1 LRRLEERPGFS
12 DESAMNNPGQE
23 FVLVLALLGIF
34 GGFASGLLGFGGG
47 VVMFPLLFYVP
58 PLLGFQ
64 RIDAK
69 TVAALVIS
77 QVVFSTIVGGL
88 AHLRSR
94 RVQWR
99 LGLTA
104 GGISA
109 IGSLIGGAASKW
121 LSEFFLLLVFG
132 VVTLVVASMMFLPA
146 PPEARENLAV
156 EDVTVTFAP
165 LAFLSVVAGL
175 VVGLLGAGNFIFVPV
190 LIYMLRVPTRIAIAT
205 SLLIALMNTFFGFMG
220 KLVTDQIPL
229 VPALA
234 VVVGAAVGA
243 LLGEKIHSRIASSA
257 LRYIYAV
264 IIVVITLRIWITLFQ
279 S

>member
-1 LRRLEERPGFS
+1 VT
-12 DESAMNNPGQE
+12 QE
-23 FVLVLALLGIF
+23 LVFVLALLGVF

-58 PLLGFQ
+58 PVLGLQ
-64 RIDAK
+64 RIDAN
-69 TVAALVIS
+69 TVAALVIT
-77 QVVFSTIVGGL
+77 QVVFSTIVGGF
-88 AHLRSR
+88 AHLRSG

-109 IGSLIGGAASKW
+109 VGSLIGGAVSKW
-121 LSEFFLLLVFG
+121 LSEFFLLLAFG
-132 VVTLVVASMMFLPA
+132 LVTLVVASMMFLPA
-146 PPEARENLAV
+146 PPETRENLAIEKSPV
-156 EDVTVTFAP
+156 AFAP
-165 LAFLSVVAGL
+165 LVFCSLVAGL

-190 LIYMLRVPTRIAIAT
+190 LIYIFRTPTRVAIAT

-229 VPALA
+229 MPALA
-234 VVVGAAVGA
+234 VVAGATAGA
-243 LLGEKIHSRIASSA
+243 LAGEKIHSRLASSA

-264 IIVVITLRIWITLFQ
+264 VIVAITLRIWITLLQ